1 MINFSVPWAFSV
13 QAQIT
18 RGNNSSVTWT
28 CYACQQ
34 INNYHIIHAY
44 GCISEENASLFDT
57 INYPTCTQVKPC
69 MLRCIYKWNQELGR
83 SRKIFCL
90 FYFIFFINFQLEQ
103 LGCNLWNLTTGSMCY
118 TLFTPCAYQL
128 YKSESKRI
136 LVLTF
141 KRNSIHTCHM
151 HGWILTDTP
160 NSLCT
165 FKCCWKQ
172 C

>member
-1 MINFSVPWAFSV
+1 MHMGVSPRKTQACLTQLITLHALKWSPACWDVYTNETRNLAGAEKFSV
-13 QAQIT
+13 
-18 RGNNSSVTWT
+18 
-28 CYACQQ
+28 Y
-34 INNYHIIHAY
+34 
-44 GCISEENASLFDT
+44 LF
-57 INYPTCTQVKPC
+57 
-69 MLRCIYKWNQELGR
+69 
-83 SRKIFCL
+83 IF
-90 FYFIFFINFQLEQ
+90 FFFINFQLEQ

-172 C
+172 CNYHIVQQ

>member
-1 MINFSVPWAFSV
+1 MHMGVSPRKTQACLTQLITLYMHSSEALHVEMYIQMKPGTWQEQKNF
-13 QAQIT
+13 
-18 RGNNSSVTWT
+18 
-28 CYACQQ
+28 
-34 INNYHIIHAY
+34 
-44 GCISEENASLFDT
+44 LF
-57 INYPTCTQVKPC
+57 
-69 MLRCIYKWNQELGR
+69 
-83 SRKIFCL
+83 IFL
-90 FYFIFFINFQLEQ
+90 FFFFFINFQLEQ

-172 C
+172 CNYHIVQQ